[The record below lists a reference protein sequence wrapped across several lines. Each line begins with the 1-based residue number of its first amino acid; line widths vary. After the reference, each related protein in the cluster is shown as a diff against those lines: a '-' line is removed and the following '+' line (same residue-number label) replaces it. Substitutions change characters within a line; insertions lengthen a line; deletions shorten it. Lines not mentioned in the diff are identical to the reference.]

1 MLPEDCIRLLV
12 GVEPKDKTKPK
23 IGRREDLLLAAS
35 KVNNGDLS
43 QSNVSPKSKIGEV
56 LSWRYMHIHEGAWA
70 EENSAQNWGKG
81 WQSPSVSWLK
91 SGGSTSSFHP
101 PLEQGALA
109 PTELKD
115 CIKLLCIFLR
125 RNQDSVLLLNYC
137 FLTAFSLF
145 LNSLTPLKIVDY

>member
-56 LSWRYMHIHEGAWA
+56 LS
-70 EENSAQNWGKG
+70 
-81 WQSPSVSWLK
+81 
-91 SGGSTSSFHP
+91 
-101 PLEQGALA
+101 
-109 PTELKD
+109 
-115 CIKLLCIFLR
+115 
-125 RNQDSVLLLNYC
+125 
-137 FLTAFSLF
+137 
-145 LNSLTPLKIVDY
+145 